1 MDKKITIMEAYMKF
15 VLCEIYVCS
24 NLIVRKLT
32 SYSMRKSADIRRYA
46 RTDRQRHR
54 DRYRQGEYM
63 DRKIDS

>member
-32 SYSMRKSADIRRYA
+32 SYSMRKSSDIRRYA
-46 RTDRQRHR
+46 RTDRQRHT
-54 DRYRQGEYM
+54 
-63 DRKIDS
+63 KIDTDRGNIWTGR